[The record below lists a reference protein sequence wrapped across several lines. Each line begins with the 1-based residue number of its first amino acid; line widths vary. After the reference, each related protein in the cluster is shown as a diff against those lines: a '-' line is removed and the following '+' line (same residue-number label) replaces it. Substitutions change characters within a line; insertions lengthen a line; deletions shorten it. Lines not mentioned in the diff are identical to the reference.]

1 MEVDAAHSSA
11 AVHGRLHA
19 VAGKEDTHEEHSHM
33 RCLRAA
39 SVTGRL
45 QRRTGRQAVVMSRM
59 QLATKHSSGFLFF
72 RKPSDP
78 ARNYLVNVLLGA

>member
-45 QRRTGRQAVVMSRM
+45 QRRTWTASGGHVAD
-59 QLATKHSSGFLFF
+59 ATGDKAFVRVPFF
-72 RKPSDP
+72 QE
-78 ARNYLVNVLLGA
+78 AI